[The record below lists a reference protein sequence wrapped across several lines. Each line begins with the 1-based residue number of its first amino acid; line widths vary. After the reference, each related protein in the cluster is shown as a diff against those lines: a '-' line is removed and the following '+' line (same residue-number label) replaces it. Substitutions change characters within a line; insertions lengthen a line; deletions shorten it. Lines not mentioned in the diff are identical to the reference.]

1 MFFRRNHNIIGES
14 RLVSREI
21 NWLTTIC
28 VILLN
33 IFCFYQCI
41 LYGAIKGY
49 QWQMNWITLCFC
61 TLVFLFTI
69 EMTYEAVM
77 ISFVIPS
84 QVLPKVRAAQAI
96 MNTALVK
103 YAYSIQ
109 CIQYDNNIIRKATGD
124 FSASTYLFPSVI
136 VASKMPDLPE
146 SEFILSY
153 VDPLPHSFAD
163 KTNMRQSSRRLLH
176 NATPNIIQRF
186 LPFLVRGLY

>member
-1 MFFRRNHNIIGES
+1 
-14 RLVSREI
+14 
-21 NWLTTIC
+21 
-28 VILLN
+28 
-33 IFCFYQCI
+33 
-41 LYGAIKGY
+41 
-49 QWQMNWITLCFC
+49 MNWITLCFC

-96 MNTALVK
+96 MNSALIK
-103 YAYSIQ
+103 YVSSIQ
-109 CIQYDNNIIRKATGD
+109 CTQVDNNVIEKAITD

-163 KTNMRQSSRRLLH
+163 KTTMQQS
-176 NATPNIIQRF
+176 
-186 LPFLVRGLY
+186 